1 MPTST
6 ADDAF
11 DRRYELL
18 RKSIDAKVV
27 AAYRRRKPAS
37 LYEPAVYAMKGGGKR
52 VRPVVTLLAAEAAGG
67 RAEEATDAA
76 IALEALHNF
85 TLVHDDIM
93 DNSAMRR
100 GAPTVHKKYDLATAV
115 LVGDA
120 MLAVSYDFMLRV
132 EGEKGARAARAFNR
146 GLVEVC
152 EGQGLDKEFETR
164 DDVTPREYL
173 KMIGKKTA
181 ALLEACCRVGAII
194 GGGTDEE
201 VEALAAYGVNLGLA
215 FQIQD
220 DYLDLFG
227 DEKFGKPIGGDL
239 REGKKTYL
247 LLSALKRAAGAD
259 KAFLERIVEKGGAAK
274 KEIPKIRKLYETYGV
289 PEDASRAVRRYT
301 NRALKSLAA
310 LKRAEGRD
318 NFTRLANRL
327 LERNA

>member
-6 ADDAF
+6 DAAF
-11 DRRYELL
+11 DRRYERL
-18 RKSIDAKVV
+18 RKSIDAKVT
-27 AAYRRRKPAS
+27 AAYRRRKPVS

-52 VRPVVTLLAAEAAGG
+52 VRPVVTLLAAEAVGG
-67 RAEEATDAA
+67 RAEDATDAA

-100 GAPTVHKKYDLATAV
+100 GVPTVHKKYDVATAV

-120 MLAVSYDFMLRV
+120 MLAVSYEFMLRV
-132 EGEKGARAARAFNR
+132 EGERGARAARAFNR

-164 DDVTPREYL
+164 DDVTLREYI

-194 GGGTDEE
+194 GGGTDGE
-201 VEALAAYGVNLGLA
+201 VEALADYGVNLGLA

-247 LLSALKRAAGAD
+247 LLSALKRAAGSD
-259 KAFLERIVEKGGAAK
+259 KKRLERIAHKGGAVK
-274 KEIPKIRKLYETYGV
+274 KEIPAIRKLYESLGV
-289 PEDASRAVRRYT
+289 PEDAGRAVRRYT
-301 NRALKSLAA
+301 NKALASLDA
-310 LKRAEGRD
+310 LSREDGRE
-318 NFTRLANRL
+318 NFAQLANRL